1 MAGLKNDQPPPPYE
15 EISSAPAYRNG
26 SGRVPSKADEGNP
39 FQQLSNN
46 ITNEIHPINQPS
58 TDDSHIKLLIPS
70 TRPSTLHFPYHPHLS
85 SLGISLVEWTSFTS
99 ALASAATLSGAQ
111 KAKAISAAVGAGL
124 VVNPWLGIVIGMWI
138 WRREVRGL
146 VLAGEREDGEEHSV
160 GRVLGEWNRVWEGR
174 GLRVGLVAP
183 GVEAEGL
190 VVDGQEEDGRGCGDS
205 RQRASCGQ
213 RKERRE
219 RRRCGQPKGYIE
231 GRKRDG
237 CESCGPR
244 RRVAEGKRCGQH
256 RRCGGEERR
265 HGCCRKDRGFKLLVE
280 RIGDTD
286 QKIDDLEKNFAGLVA
301 DDANEKTA

>member
-1 MAGLKNDQPPPPYE
+1 MAGLMNDQPPPPYE

-26 SGRVPSKADEGNP
+26 SGSVPSEADEGIL
-39 FQQLSNN
+39 FHQSSNN
-46 ITNEIHPINQPS
+46 LTSQIHPINEPS
-58 TDDSHIKLLIPS
+58 TDAPHTKLLIPS
-70 TRPSTLHFPYHPHLS
+70 TRPSILHFPYHPHLS
-85 SLGISLVEWTSFTS
+85 SIGISQLEWTSFTS

-111 KAKAISAAVGAGL
+111 KAKAISAAIGAGL

-146 VLAGEREDGEEHSV
+146 VLASEREEVEKHGV

-183 GVEAEGL
+183 EVEAEG
-190 VVDGQEEDGRGCGDS
+190 VVVGGQEEAGRQCGDS

-231 GRKRDG
+231 GRKWDG

-244 RRVAEGKRCGQH
+244 RRVAERKRCGQH
-256 RRCGGEERR
+256 RRCGGEKRR